1 MQITREQHLRYMTK
15 ITPLLLVLYLIQY
28 YLYQNYAPTHL
39 RGEVGPFLGVGL
51 ALIVL
56 GYHFYDVHH
65 KVIFHKN
72 YLQIRFDLLKINEEI
87 LYRKIDYVE
96 LRKKSESFGH
106 LIIFTND
113 GQVFH
118 LRHID
123 NPETI
128 RDYLEQKLIGQ

>member
-1 MQITREQHLRYMTK
+1 
-15 ITPLLLVLYLIQY
+15 
-28 YLYQNYAPTHL
+28 
-39 RGEVGPFLGVGL
+39 
-51 ALIVL
+51 
-56 GYHFYDVHH
+56 
-65 KVIFHKN
+65 
-72 YLQIRFDLLKINEEI
+72 LQIRFDLLKINEEI